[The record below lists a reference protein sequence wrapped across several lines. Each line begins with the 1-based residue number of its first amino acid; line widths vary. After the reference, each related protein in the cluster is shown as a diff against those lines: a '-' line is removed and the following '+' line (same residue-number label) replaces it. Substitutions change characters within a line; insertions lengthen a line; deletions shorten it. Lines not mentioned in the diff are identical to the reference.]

1 MKLVIE
7 NLTKKY
13 KNKVALDN
21 VSLSM
26 ENGIYAL
33 LGPNGAGKTTLIYSI
48 IGLITYQQGSIKY
61 YDDQNM
67 EMESL
72 YEILGYLP
80 QYPSFYKNFSVYEM
94 LLYIATLKGLKK
106 NIIKERISEVLHEV
120 NLWDDKNMKIK
131 ALSGGM
137 KQRLGIAQAIMENN
151 DILILD
157 EITSGLDE
165 DGVAMIYNILNE
177 EKEKGKLI
185 MITSHNRIDIE
196 NLCDVTYKFNNGTVQ
211 LYETGE

>member
-1 MKLVIE
+1 MDSGKIYGFVGYNGCGKTMLLRIISNLVKPSEGELFLDDTPYRNIHQMPKIGIVLEKPDFFNELSGLE
-7 NLTKKY
+7 NL
-13 KNKVALDN
+13 
-21 VSLSM
+21 
-26 ENGIYAL
+26 
-33 LGPNGAGKTTLIYSI
+33 
-48 IGLITYQQGSIKY
+48 
-61 YDDQNM
+61 
-67 EMESL
+67 
-72 YEILGYLP
+72 
-80 QYPSFYKNFSVYEM
+80 EM
-94 LLYIATLKGLKK
+94 LAKIRNEIGNDEIMNAIKKVGLFTQENKK
-106 NIIKERISEVLHEV
+106 VGKYSL
-120 NLWDDKNMKIK
+120 
-131 ALSGGM
+131 GM
-137 KQRLGIAQAIMENN
+137 RQRLGIAQAIMENN

>member
-1 MKLVIE
+1 MNAIKKVGLFTQE
-7 NLTKKY
+7 NKKVGKY
-13 KNKVALDN
+13 
-21 VSLSM
+21 SL
-26 ENGIYAL
+26 
-33 LGPNGAGKTTLIYSI
+33 
-48 IGLITYQQGSIKY
+48 
-61 YDDQNM
+61 
-67 EMESL
+67 
-72 YEILGYLP
+72 
-80 QYPSFYKNFSVYEM
+80 
-94 LLYIATLKGLKK
+94 
-106 NIIKERISEVLHEV
+106 
-120 NLWDDKNMKIK
+120 
-131 ALSGGM
+131 GM
-137 KQRLGIAQAIMENN
+137 RQRLGIAQAIMENN